1 MSLTLNLSKTQNINK
16 YGEKTSELLSNIWL
30 SFPLSRWLGN
40 NSINSNYQMTSDS
53 HGNTTHE
60 VGVYGEA
67 FDRQLYWDVRER
79 LMKRAENIP
88 PMH

>member
-1 MSLTLNLSKTQNINK
+1 INK

-79 LMKRAENIP
+79 FNEKGRK
-88 PMH
+88 

>member
-79 LMKRAENIP
+79 FNERAENIP

>member
-79 LMKRAENIP
+79 F
-88 PMH
+88 

>member
-67 FDRQLYWDVRER
+67 FDRQLYWDVREV